1 MFLVLG
7 KKEGINAI
15 LGVFKTRREASTFEG
30 IDAMEFD
37 SEGVDYEIIELPEE
51 QPEQHEILLMEGC

>member
-1 MFLVLG
+1 
-7 KKEGINAI
+7 
-15 LGVFKTRREASTFEG
+15 
-30 IDAMEFD
+30 MEFD